1 MNVVSLL
8 VVVAIAMLAIFMA
21 IRISVAILG
30 DFQTGRQFRRALT
43 ERVRRLRLQR
53 MLERRGIDAD
63 EYLHHQPIV
72 DIEKRIRACESC
84 DSTQQ
89 CDIALASRKDET
101 DLSFCA
107 NDEALH
113 RYRHVVPIVAA
124 PPTAN
129 GANAADAFG
138 KT

>member
-8 VVVAIAMLAIFMA
+8 VVVAIAMLAVFMA
-21 IRISVAILG
+21 IRVTMAIFG
-30 DFQTGRQFRRALT
+30 DFQTGRQFRRALV

-53 MLERRGIDAD
+53 MLERRGIDAE
-63 EYLHHQPIV
+63 EYLHHQPVV

-89 CDIALASRKDET
+89 CDIALASRKGEA

-107 NDEALH
+107 NDEAFN
-113 RYRHVVPIVAA
+113 RYRSVVPIVVA
-124 PPTAN
+124 PSTGADTAN
-129 GANAADAFG
+129 TKGAS
-138 KT
+138 